1 MAMQIF
7 INMKLGNILIFLKI
21 PFDVKDNK
29 PNKPH
34 FVSAKNVYEN
44 ISYNEIIHIG
54 DHQVNDV
61 FGAHDLGIKPI
72 WFNNKNDEWSQ
83 SFDKP
88 DEFSNWND
96 CTKLIGEI
104 DAR

>member
-1 MAMQIF
+1 MYMKTCLIMRLFILETIQI
-7 INMKLGNILIFLKI
+7 
-21 PFDVKDNK
+21 
-29 PNKPH
+29 
-34 FVSAKNVYEN
+34 
-44 ISYNEIIHIG
+44 
-54 DHQVNDV
+54 NDV

>member
-1 MAMQIF
+1 MESITSF
-7 INMKLGNILIFLKI
+7 STNS
-21 PFDVKDNK
+21 FDVKNNK
-29 PNKPH
+29 PSKPH
-34 FVSAKNVYEN
+34 FESAKNVYEDM
-44 ISYNEIIHIG
+44 SFNEIIHIG
-54 DHQVNDV
+54 DQQINDV

-96 CTKLIGEI
+96 CTKLIEEI

>member
-1 MAMQIF
+1 MLAELR
-7 INMKLGNILIFLKI
+7 KVVT
-21 PFDVKDNK
+21 FD
-29 PNKPH
+29 
-34 FVSAKNVYEN
+34 
-44 ISYNEIIHIG
+44 EIIHIG
-54 DHQVNDV
+54 DHQINDV

-96 CTKLIGEI
+96 CSKLIEEI